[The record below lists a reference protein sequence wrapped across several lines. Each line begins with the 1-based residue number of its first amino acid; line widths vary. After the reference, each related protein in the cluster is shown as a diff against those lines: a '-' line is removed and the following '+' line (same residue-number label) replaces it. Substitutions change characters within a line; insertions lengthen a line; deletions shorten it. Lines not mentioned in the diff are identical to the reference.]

1 PGHSW
6 ETAIQAMNPLVGL
19 ILAFRWALLATP
31 PPHGL
36 LVVAIGVS
44 IAVFLAGLLHFTRLE
59 RTLADDA

>member
-1 PGHSW
+1 
-6 ETAIQAMNPLVGL
+6 MNPLVGL